1 MNLIES
7 IFKPIRMAKDCLFL
21 VMSQDISSEERK
33 RLQKEINAILDNEIE
48 LAREL
53 FKVSRRDSRIGFEAT
68 NSITMYRRT

>member
-1 MNLIES
+1 
-7 IFKPIRMAKDCLFL
+7 MAKDCLFL